1 MHQKNLKIFEY
12 LNLELW
18 NYKVTSSS
26 IELSLS
32 NLYPMGYC
40 WNFHPCIWLFLDM
53 SWIPKWSQITWS
65 RFSQNFQLL
74 RTSILQAID
83 KTLSPGLLKN
93 SQNREAKTEYL
104 NHLNHCFNL
113 GVEYQSSSKHPKLQ
127 AYKISTSLDV
137 YSRIYGLNTETLFR
151 KPEV

>member
-1 MHQKNLKIFEY
+1 MTFLGCE
-12 LNLELW
+12 LN
-18 NYKVTSSS
+18 NQVVTNFT
-26 IELSLS
+26 IEVL
-32 NLYPMGYC
+32 
-40 WNFHPCIWLFLDM
+40 
-53 SWIPKWSQITWS
+53 T
-65 RFSQNFQLL
+65 NFQIHEA
-74 RTSILQAID
+74 SILQAID
-83 KTLSPGLLKN
+83 KTLLPGPLKN

-104 NHLNHCFNL
+104 NHLNHGFNL